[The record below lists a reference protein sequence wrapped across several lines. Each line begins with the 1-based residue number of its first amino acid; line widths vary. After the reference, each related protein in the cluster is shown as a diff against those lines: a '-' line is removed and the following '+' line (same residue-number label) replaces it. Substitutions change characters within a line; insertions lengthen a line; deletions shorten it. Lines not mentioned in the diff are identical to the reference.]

1 MMKINK
7 FKIGNILK
15 FIVAV
20 GSLVVIPAATTVA
33 VTTVAVT
40 TVAVTTAVVAAT
52 AEVTM

>member
-20 GSLVVIPAATTVA
+20 GSLVVSTFFVQSC
-33 VTTVAVT
+33 
-40 TVAVTTAVVAAT
+40 
-52 AEVTM
+52 MR

>member
-20 GSLVVIPAATTVA
+20 GSLVISTFFVQSC
-33 VTTVAVT
+33 
-40 TVAVTTAVVAAT
+40 
-52 AEVTM
+52 MR

>member
-20 GSLVVIPAATTVA
+20 GSLVVSTFFVQSCI
-33 VTTVAVT
+33 
-40 TVAVTTAVVAAT
+40 
-52 AEVTM
+52 

>member
-20 GSLVVIPAATTVA
+20 GSLVISTFFVQSCI
-33 VTTVAVT
+33 
-40 TVAVTTAVVAAT
+40 
-52 AEVTM
+52 

>member
-20 GSLVVIPAATTVA
+20 GSLVVSTFFVQSC
-33 VTTVAVT
+33 VR
-40 TVAVTTAVVAAT
+40 
-52 AEVTM
+52 